1 MADET
6 QGGIEQVRGVVPS
19 GTNGVGGKGG
29 ETTREVYLRVAEAF
43 PFDIH
48 RGIARLDQ
56 ASFDALGLQPG
67 GLIHLTGKRRTTIR
81 VERSPE
87 GVPGRHVIRL
97 DGTLRDNAQVSI
109 DERVKVR
116 VGGASD
122 AHSIT
127 LSAPDASA
135 LSDEEILATRMYL
148 AGRVVTPGDKVTV
161 TALARGDRTFQ
172 IVESEPAGPVVV
184 RLETI
189 IRTRVPPAQRSKV
202 GPSNVRYED
211 IGGLDREL
219 SRVRELI
226 ELPMKY
232 PQLFSRMRIEPPR
245 GVLLY
250 GPPGTGKTLIARAV
264 ATEVQ
269 ATFIHVNGPEIMQKY
284 VGESEGR
291 LREVF
296 EQATRE
302 APAIVFLDEI
312 DAIAP
317 KRANVVGDV
326 EKRVVAQ
333 LLTLMDGLVSRG
345 QVTVIGATNMPDLVD
360 PALRRPGRFDR
371 EIAVNAPSPVG
382 RLQILRIHSR
392 GFPMADDVDLER
404 LAEITHG
411 FVGADLEVL
420 CKEAGML
427 ALRELLDEAGLDAV
441 DLETLAEDARIHT
454 RHFYEAL
461 KAIEPTATREVLVE
475 KPNVPWEDVGGVQ
488 HIREFLEGAIEL
500 PRLRPELFTEA
511 GIRPPRGVL
520 LTGPSGTGKSLLA
533 RAIATSTG
541 LSLITADA
549 ATLLSKWLGESEKT
563 VHQVFSRARQAAPC
577 LLFFDDLDA
586 IAPVRGGDMAGGAV
600 DRVVSQL
607 LTELDTLDEYSEVT
621 VLGATN
627 RPDLVDPAL
636 LSPRRFAYVVELTMP
651 DQAARLEIL
660 SAQTRKM
667 PLADDVDLDALASR
681 SDGMSGADI
690 ASFCQRAALN
700 EIRAVIAA
708 DRRNGADAKAAS
720 SEALRIRMRT
730 LEEALEEQR
739 HAVTA
744 RTAKARSNGTN
755 GAGDSG
761 RVPSAAPAARPV

>member
-6 QGGIEQVRGVVPS
+6 QGGVDQVRGVVPS
-19 GTNGVGGKGG
+19 SGTNGAGKPGD
-29 ETTREVYLRVAEAF
+29 TAREVYLRVAEAF

-56 ASFDALGLQPG
+56 ASFDALGLKPG
-67 GLIHLTGKRRTTIR
+67 DLVHLTGKRRTTVR

-109 DERVKVR
+109 DERIKVR

-161 TALARGDRTFQ
+161 TALARGDRSFQ
-172 IVESEPAGPVVV
+172 IVESEPAGPVIV

-189 IRTRVPPAQRSKV
+189 IRTRVPPASRSKV

-345 QVTVIGATNMPDLVD
+345 QVTVIAATNMPD
-360 PALRRPGRFDR
+360 LRRPGRFDR

-427 ALRELLDEAGLDAV
+427 ALRELLDQAGMETV
-441 DLETLAEDARIHT
+441 DLEEMAESARIHT

-475 KPNVPWEDVGGVQ
+475 KPNVPWADVGGLDEV
-488 HIREFLEGAIEL
+488 RELLEGAIEL
-500 PRLRPELFTEA
+500 PRQRPDLFKAA
-511 GIRPPRGVL
+511 GIHPPRGVL
-520 LTGPSGTGKSLLA
+520 LTGPSGTGKSLVA

-563 VHQVFSRARQAAPC
+563 VHQVFQRARQAAPC

-586 IAPVRGGDMAGGAV
+586 IAPVRGGDMTGGAV

-607 LTELDTLDEYSEVT
+607 LTELDTLDELSEVT

-627 RPDLVDPAL
+627 RADLVDPAL
-636 LSPRRFAYVVELTMP
+636 LSPRRFAYVVELPMP
-651 DQAARLEIL
+651 DEAARREIL
-660 SAQTRKM
+660 EAQTRKM
-667 PLADDVDLDALASR
+667 PLAHDVDLELLAARSEGMTGADLASV
-681 SDGMSGADI
+681 
-690 ASFCQRAALN
+690 CQRAALN
-700 EIRAVIAA
+700 EIRQIIADDVA
-708 DRRNGADAKAAS
+708 CGAAS
-720 SEALRIRMRT
+720 AGASDLKIGMRT
-730 LEEALEEQR
+730 LEEALEEAR
-739 HAVTA
+739 HGVTM
-744 RTAKARSNGTN
+744 RGSRN
-755 GAGDSG
+755 GATAHSG
-761 RVPSAAPAARPV
+761 AGRGPAASPAARQV

>member
-6 QGGIEQVRGVVPS
+6 KEQTEIEQVRGIVPAD
-19 GTNGVGGKGG
+19 GTNGTSKAG
-29 ETTREVYLRVAEAF
+29 ETSREVYLRVAEAF

-48 RGIARLDQ
+48 RGVARLDQ
-56 ASFDALGLQPG
+56 ASFEALGIKPG
-67 GLIHLTGKRRTTIR
+67 ALVHLTGKRRTTVR
-81 VERSPE
+81 VELAPD

-97 DGTLRDNAQVSI
+97 DGTLRDNAEVSI

-127 LSAPDASA
+127 LSAPDAAA
-135 LSDEEILATRMYL
+135 LSDEELLATRMHL
-148 AGRVVTPGDKVTV
+148 AGRVLTPGDKVNV
-161 TALARGDRTFQ
+161 TILARGDRVFQ
-172 IVESEPAGPVVV
+172 IVETEPAGPVVV

-189 IRTRVPPAQRSKV
+189 IRTRVPPASRSKV

-219 SRVRELI
+219 TRVRELI

-296 EQATRE
+296 EQAQRE
-302 APAIVFLDEI
+302 SPAIVFLDEI

-392 GFPMADDVDLER
+392 GFPMAEDVDLDR

-427 ALRELLDEAGLDAV
+427 ALRELIDQAGLDQI
-441 DLETLAEDARIHT
+441 DLEEMAATASIHA
-454 RHFYEAL
+454 RHFYSAL

-475 KPNVPWEDVGGVQ
+475 KPNVPWEDVGGVREV
-488 HIREFLEGAIEL
+488 REFLESAIEL
-500 PRLRPELFTEA
+500 PRARPDLFAEA
-511 GIRPPRGVL
+511 GIRAPRGIL
-520 LTGPSGTGKSLLA
+520 LAGPSGTGKSLLA

-563 VHQVFSRARQAAPC
+563 VRHVFARARQAAPC
-577 LLFFDDLDA
+577 VLFLDDLDA
-586 IAPVRGGDMAGGAV
+586 IAPVRGGDLAGGAV

-607 LTELDTLDEYSEVT
+607 LTELDTLDEFSEVT

-651 DQAARLEIL
+651 DEAARREIL
-660 SAQTRKM
+660 VAQTRKM
-667 PLADDVDLDALASR
+667 PLAADVDLDVLAAL
-681 SDGMSGADI
+681 SDGLSGADL
-690 ASFCQRAALN
+690 ASLCQRAALN
-700 EIRAVIAA
+700 AIRQVIEREGRSS
-708 DRRNGADAKAAS
+708 RRAGKDAKGS
-720 SEALRIRMRT
+720 LQIDMHTFSEALA
-730 LEEALEEQR
+730 EVK
-739 HAVTA
+739 HGVTS
-744 RTAKARSNGTN
+744 RSSKNGT
-755 GAGDSG
+755 ATKD
-761 RVPSAAPAARPV
+761 RAPASSGPHARPV

>member
-1 MADET
+1 M
-6 QGGIEQVRGVVPS
+6 
-19 GTNGVGGKGG
+19 
-29 ETTREVYLRVAEAF
+29 
-43 PFDIH
+43 
-48 RGIARLDQ
+48 
-56 ASFDALGLQPG
+56 
-67 GLIHLTGKRRTTIR
+67 
-81 VERSPE
+81 
-87 GVPGRHVIRL
+87 
-97 DGTLRDNAQVSI
+97 
-109 DERVKVR
+109 
-116 VGGASD
+116 
-122 AHSIT
+122 
-127 LSAPDASA
+127 
-135 LSDEEILATRMYL
+135 
-148 AGRVVTPGDKVTV
+148 
-161 TALARGDRTFQ
+161 
-172 IVESEPAGPVVV
+172 V

-427 ALRELLDEAGLDAV
+427 ALRELLDEAGMEAV
-441 DLETLAEDARIHT
+441 DLEELAEAAQHPHPPLLRGAEGDRADRHPRGAGREAERALGGRRRGPARP
-454 RHFYEAL
+454 R
-461 KAIEPTATREVLVE
+461 
-475 KPNVPWEDVGGVQ
+475 VPGG
-488 HIREFLEGAIEL
+488 RDRAAA
-500 PRLRPELFTEA
+500 P
-511 GIRPPRGVL
+511 PPRAVHG
-520 LTGPSGTGKSLLA
+520 GRHPP
-533 RAIATSTG
+533 
-541 LSLITADA
+541 A
-549 ATLLSKWLGESEKT
+549 A
-563 VHQVFSRARQAAPC
+563 
-577 LLFFDDLDA
+577 
-586 IAPVRGGDMAGGAV
+586 
-600 DRVVSQL
+600 
-607 LTELDTLDEYSEVT
+607 
-621 VLGATN
+621 
-627 RPDLVDPAL
+627 
-636 LSPRRFAYVVELTMP
+636 
-651 DQAARLEIL
+651 
-660 SAQTRKM
+660 
-667 PLADDVDLDALASR
+667 
-681 SDGMSGADI
+681 
-690 ASFCQRAALN
+690 
-700 EIRAVIAA
+700 
-708 DRRNGADAKAAS
+708 AAS
-720 SEALRIRMRT
+720 C
-730 LEEALEEQR
+730 
-739 HAVTA
+739 
-744 RTAKARSNGTN
+744 
-755 GAGDSG
+755 
-761 RVPSAAPAARPV
+761 